1 MHTGSEGPCP
11 LIQFGISKRAGGC
24 LDLLLVFTS
33 GPHVSPDHLCFTSE
47 REMLQNLLLTSILCR
62 RSDSLAA
69 HCFITAVALITGRKS
84 TFAALVACLKRIN
97 ISFGES
103 DL

>member
-47 REMLQNLLLTSILCR
+47 RDASEPSADFYSMQ
-62 RSDSLAA
+62 A
-69 HCFITAVALITGRKS
+69 K
-84 TFAALVACLKRIN
+84 
-97 ISFGES
+97 
-103 DL
+103 

>member
-33 GPHVSPDHLCFTSE
+33 GTHVSPDLFCFTSE

-62 RSDSLAA
+62 R
-69 HCFITAVALITGRKS
+69 FITAVTLITGRKS

-97 ISFGES
+97 ISVCES